1 MPTNEGE
8 VATCVNGRCVI
19 GTDVPMRARSPV
31 ECPASSSGVFSTET
45 DTSGLAVPALQC
57 NGNGACIR
65 FPTDACKDRDS
76 AGCAAV
82 CRCFA
87 GWSGRGC
94 AISDAAIEAVRILR
108 MNAVRVLN
116 LSLEQL
122 EQATP
127 DEAAQAVSVISGVF
141 ADPDELPLISRG
153 LLQAIL
159 QSLLD
164 KVLSSAAAAT
174 SSRDGESI
182 INGTVVNDGLD

>member
-1 MPTNEGE
+1 
-8 VATCVNGRCVI
+8 
-19 GTDVPMRARSPV
+19 
-31 ECPASSSGVFSTET
+31 
-45 DTSGLAVPALQC
+45 
-57 NGNGACIR
+57 
-65 FPTDACKDRDS
+65 
-76 AGCAAV
+76 
-82 CRCFA
+82 
-87 GWSGRGC
+87 
-94 AISDAAIEAVRILR
+94 